1 MSTTYS
7 GSTPGLLP
15 VPSSVLSRFSGR
27 WPAASGF
34 PPAARRCVAGPWY
47 GLSAKGFASLF
58 YLGITGCWLLKGF
71 GRACIAGFGNAVRR
85 LFLGLAVF
93 ALLRTPRGLGRRL
106 RIFGVGIAGARFAAF
121 ALRLFRHADL
131 VVGKIFRFFVGL
143 RFGLFGKVCHRSFTQ
158 IIQKFY

>member
-1 MSTTYS
+1 MS
-7 GSTPGLLP
+7 
-15 VPSSVLSRFSGR
+15 
-27 WPAASGF
+27 AD
-34 PPAARRCVAGPWY
+34 
-47 GLSAKGFASLF
+47 GFARLF
-58 YLGITGCWLLKGF
+58 YLGIAGWWLLKGF
-71 GRACIAGFGNAVRR
+71 GRACIAGFGKKVGR

-93 ALLRTPRGLGRRL
+93 AVLRTQRGLGRRL

-131 VVGKIFRFFVGL
+131 VVRKICHFFVGL